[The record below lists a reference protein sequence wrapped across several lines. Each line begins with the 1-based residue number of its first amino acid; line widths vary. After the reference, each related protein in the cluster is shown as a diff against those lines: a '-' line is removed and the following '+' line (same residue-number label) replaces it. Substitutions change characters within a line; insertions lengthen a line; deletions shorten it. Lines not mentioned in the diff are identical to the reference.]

1 MLSENTQKQLQL
13 ILGIFTPLV
22 AIIGLA
28 TDILD
33 KITAFQKFGPWLS
46 WPFYVA
52 LFAFGIWLLYKR
64 GTRHSRL
71 LKPDSLRLERDNTQ
85 HLVGRADD
93 IANLVEQCLAKQVV
107 FLEGESGSGK
117 SALVRAGLLPKL
129 KEEKTL
135 LPLMLS
141 DRWIDEWE
149 RGPFQALR
157 SAVIMSATAG
167 SDPSV
172 ASPDGQLRFGLRNL
186 TTLSDVERALA
197 LLNDHTTQTPLIIFD
212 QFDDYQAR
220 NRQRFLRNKIWLD
233 PATLRQTNA
242 FWDMVARLV
251 EQEKLRCL
259 FVTRSDTAAGLS
271 SVQFL
276 GSVQALRLDRVGA
289 PYIAQLL
296 RHLTEDT
303 GTPVIMD
310 PEAGWTKLRDR
321 IIRDVSEQEV
331 VLPQQLKI
339 ILGGIQSLKWLNV
352 AHYERVGGAI
362 GIEAFYIEQQISG
375 TARKVGL
382 DANHIRAMLV
392 ALIDPL
398 IPTKTWSRSKE
409 DFLAII
415 ANVGG
420 QPPAGDKLDDALEE
434 LRKSEII
441 RSSNASESGRSAYR
455 LDHDYLTRGVSAV
468 ERRANR
474 WHHLLEDRAKDF
486 QNAGT
491 LWKKWKAL
499 LPVGTQSRLVWERL
513 RGRFQYGK
521 RRTYAVLSLARL
533 PVRMISFLIL
543 FVAVFAV
550 FSIWF
555 AGFMDEYGRTGSAV
569 FLKELRT
576 ITDLDRMR
584 ARTREFE
591 TSVSI
596 LTQRRP
602 EEVNALALPIIEEI
616 QNMTNADQVNALAD
630 AIAVIVRKLEPDK
643 GQALGGSIL
652 ERIQSTTDAAQLTAL
667 TQAFA
672 AVSGQLP
679 QGNARA
685 LADAIVPAIKGSGNS
700 GQRRALGLALATIAP
715 RLKLE
720 EGEALDGS
728 IVEAIRGERA
738 LPWAPTHR

>member
-1 MLSENTQKQLQL
+1 MFSENTQKQLQL
-13 ILGIFTPLV
+13 VLGILSPLV

-28 TDILD
+28 TDVLD
-33 KITAFQKFGPWLS
+33 KIAAFQNFGPWAS
-46 WPFYVA
+46 WPFYLA

-85 HLVGRADD
+85 HLVGRAED
-93 IANLVEQCLAKQVV
+93 ITNLLEQCRAKQVV

-129 KEEKTL
+129 KNEKSL

-141 DRWIDEWE
+141 DRWVDEWE
-149 RGPFQALR
+149 RSPFQALK
-157 SAVIMSATAG
+157 SALITSGAVN

-172 ASPDGQLRFGLRNL
+172 KPPDGQLWFGLRHQS
-186 TTLSDVERALA
+186 TLSDVERELTR
-197 LLNDHTTQTPLIIFD
+197 LNDQATQTPLIILD

-220 NRQRFLRNKIWLD
+220 NRERFLHNKIWLD

-242 FWDMVARLV
+242 FWDMVARLL

-271 SVQFL
+271 SVEFL
-276 GSVQALRLDRVGA
+276 GSVQAMRLDRVA
-289 PYIAQLL
+289 SPYIAQLL
-296 RHLTEDT
+296 RRLTEDA
-303 GTPVIMD
+303 GEPVIMD

-321 IIRDVSEQEV
+321 IIRDISEQEV

-339 ILGGIQSLKWLNV
+339 ILGGIQNLKGLNV
-352 AHYERVGGAI
+352 AQYERVGGAI

-382 DANHIRAMLV
+382 DANQIRAMLV
-392 ALIDPL
+392 ALIDPSN
-398 IPTKTWSRSKE
+398 PTKTWSRSKE
-409 DFLAII
+409 DLLAI
-415 ANVGG
+415 AAKVGG
-420 QPPAGDKLDDALEE
+420 QPPAGDKLDNALEE
-434 LRKSEII
+434 LERSEII
-441 RSSNASESGRSAYR
+441 RSSNAPESGRTAYR

-499 LPVGTQSRLVWERL
+499 LPVGTQCRLVWERL
-513 RGRFQYGK
+513 RGRFRYGK

-543 FVAVFAV
+543 FVVVFAAI
-550 FSIWF
+550 SIWF
-555 AGFMDEYGRTGSAV
+555 AGVMEEYGRTGTGS

-576 ITDLDRMR
+576 ITDVDRMR

-591 TSVSI
+591 TSVSL
-596 LTQRRP
+596 LTQRKP
-602 EEVNALALPIIEEI
+602 EEVDALATPIIEEM
-616 QNMTNADQVNALAD
+616 QNTTTADQVNAMAD

-652 ERIQSTTDAAQLTAL
+652 QRIQSTTDAAQLGAL

-679 QGNARA
+679 QENSRA
-685 LADAIVPAIKGSGNS
+685 LADAILQAIKGSGNS
-700 GQRRALGLALATIAP
+700 GQRRALGLALASIVT
-715 RLKLE
+715 RLKLD
-720 EGEALDGS
+720 EGGPFDGS
-728 IVEAIRGERA
+728 IVEAIQGERT
-738 LPWAPTHR
+738 LPLAPTHR